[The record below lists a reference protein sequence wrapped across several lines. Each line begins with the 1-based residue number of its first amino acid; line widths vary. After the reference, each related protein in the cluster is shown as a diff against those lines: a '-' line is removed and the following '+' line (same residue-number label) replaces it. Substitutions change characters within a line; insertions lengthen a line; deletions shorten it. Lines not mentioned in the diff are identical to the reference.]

1 MTARAQIQ
9 TLAESAGRSSGAP
22 LRLIIGAGGC
32 GRARGADAVLAALRA
47 EVAAAGLD
55 VDVVA
60 GGCNGMCHAQVLVE
74 AVLPD
79 GVRMTYS
86 GIRPADAAALMSQQV
101 DLDRQVPDVADRW
114 LVASGP
120 GVEASDPR
128 FVPSSVVP
136 FLASQRRLLLR
147 DIGAIDPAS
156 LDDYLA
162 RGGYASLAGALDEM
176 APEDVI
182 SEVKTAGLIGRGG
195 AFFPTAVKWQGCRAA
210 PGSPKWLVVNA
221 EEGEP
226 GVYKDRHLLEGDP
239 HRVIEGML
247 LAAYAVGAGRGIF
260 YVNGEARLAQERVR
274 HAVQQARARGLLGE
288 RILGSGFS
296 FDVEIRHG
304 VGGYILGEETALL
317 ESIEGKRAM
326 PRVRPPFPVER
337 GLWGK
342 PTVINNAETLANLR
356 GILELGGSAFAAIGR
371 GASGT
376 KLIGLSGNV
385 ARPGLIE
392 VPFGTTM
399 RQIVETCGGG
409 VPNGH
414 RLAAILIGGPSGM
427 FLPPA
432 ALDEPV
438 EPRGVVPPGTGGW
451 VVLDDRQSI
460 LAATRALTR
469 FNTVESCGKCTPCR
483 EGTVRLVEL
492 LDRFAE
498 RRASSAD
505 LDGLR
510 ELTEVVETASLC
522 GLGQMAP
529 RPILSA
535 LEHFPHEFKVHA
547 S

>member
-1 MTARAQIQ
+1 
-9 TLAESAGRSSGAP
+9 
-22 LRLIIGAGGC
+22 
-32 GRARGADAVLAALRA
+32 
-47 EVAAAGLD
+47 
-55 VDVVA
+55 VVA

-74 AVLPD
+74 AVRTD
-79 GVRMTYS
+79 GVRVTYR
-86 GIRPADAAALMSQQV
+86 GIRPADAATLVSEQA
-101 DLDRQVPDVADRW
+101 DLDRRVPDGADRW

-120 GVEASDPR
+120 GADAAGR
-128 FVPSSVVP
+128 GFVPSSDAP
-136 FLASQRRLLLR
+136 FLAPQYRLLLR
-147 DIGAIDPAS
+147 DVGAIDPAS

-176 APEDVI
+176 APQDVI
-182 SEVKTAGLIGRGG
+182 AEVKTAGLIGRGG

-210 PGSPKWLVVNA
+210 PGDPKWLVVNA

-239 HRVIEGML
+239 HRVIEGIL
-247 LAAYAVGAGRGIF
+247 IAAYAVGAGRGIF
-260 YVNGEARLAQERVR
+260 YINGEARLAQERVR
-274 HAVQQARARGLLGE
+274 HAVQQAQARGLLGE
-288 RILGSGFS
+288 RILGSAFS

-342 PTVINNAETLANLR
+342 PTVINNAETLANVR
-356 GILELGGSAFAAIGR
+356 GILELGGSAFAAIGQ

-385 ARPGLIE
+385 ARPGLVEI
-392 VPFGTTM
+392 PFGTTM

-414 RLAAILIGGPSGM
+414 RLAAVLIGGPSGV
-427 FLPPA
+427 FVPPT

-438 EPRGVVPPGTGGW
+438 QPRGVVPPGTGGW

-460 LAATRALTR
+460 LEATRALTR

-498 RRASSAD
+498 QRAAAAD

-535 LEHFPHEFKVHA
+535 LEHFRHEFKVLA